1 MLLLQ
6 SITVTQGWCNEGH
19 LAPSIIVAELV
30 IRVRL
35 ADSTETD
42 FLEIELEKTRLTYQA
57 LVDAMCS
64 ALHVEPRAV
73 RKVRKLPNVI
83 VRKDKDVARL
93 VDFQELELFITDI
106 HVYGDDVHIY
116 DNGEEH

>member
-1 MLLLQ
+1 M
-6 SITVTQGWCNEGH
+6 
-19 LAPSIIVAELV
+19 
-30 IRVRL
+30 
-35 ADSTETD
+35 
-42 FLEIELEKTRLTYQA
+42 
-57 LVDAMCS
+57 
-64 ALHVEPRAV
+64 

-93 VDFQELELFITDI
+93 VDFQELELFITGI